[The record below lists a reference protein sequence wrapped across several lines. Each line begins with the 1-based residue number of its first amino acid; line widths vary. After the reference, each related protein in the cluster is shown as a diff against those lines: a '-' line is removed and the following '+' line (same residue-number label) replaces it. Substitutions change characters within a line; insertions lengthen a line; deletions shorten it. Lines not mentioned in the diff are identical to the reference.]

1 MGNDKAACRRHRF
14 LRGYPKDLSVL
25 RDCRADRFSQPLDDL
40 LEGDK
45 MSRSDEWRIFVFF
58 RKAMT
63 LATRNMQSL
72 LTPLMTFLLVSL
84 PHVAN
89 AGDEPSSLALL
100 VETLNA
106 VDDSGVRSALLRGM
120 LSGLEGRRNV
130 TAPAGWSELGEK
142 LANSEDK
149 GVRDLSTQLSQIFG
163 DRKAMQRAI
172 AVLKDTSAD
181 SKARR
186 SALRSLLTQQNE
198 EASFLL
204 ESLLDEPAL
213 RLDAIRG
220 YAIVE
225 NATAPGVLLWRY
237 GELSPELRRA
247 VVETLATRENYATAL
262 LNAVEQKMVSP
273 DEVPAHVR
281 RSLHNILKERF
292 VKVFGE
298 LRPVAAD
305 REKLIARYKK
315 QITPVA
321 LASASASRGR
331 NVFKKICATCHLLYG
346 EGGKIGPDL
355 TGSNRAN
362 LDYILLN
369 SVDPSYDVP
378 AGYKM
383 VSILTTNGRVVNGV
397 VAEEDGTRVIL
408 KTVEQPRL
416 AIAKS
421 DIEERAVSRKSMMP
435 DGQLKAMKPQELFD
449 LIKYLRTTEQVELA
463 K

>member
-1 MGNDKAACRRHRF
+1 M
-14 LRGYPKDLSVL
+14 LRLYTVL
-25 RDCRADRFSQPLDDL
+25 
-40 LEGDK
+40 
-45 MSRSDEWRIFVFF
+45 
-58 RKAMT
+58 MT
-63 LATRNMQSL
+63 LC
-72 LTPLMTFLLVSL
+72 LVCL
-84 PHVAN
+84 PHTAIT
-89 AGDEPSSLALL
+89 ADESASLALL

-106 VDDSGVRSALLRGM
+106 TENPGVRSALLRGM

-130 TAPAGWSELGEK
+130 AAPAGWSALSEK
-142 LANSEDK
+142 LALSDDK
-149 GVRDLSTQLSQIFG
+149 SIRDLSTQLSQIFG
-163 DRKAMQRAI
+163 DRKAMQRTM

-181 SKARR
+181 PKARR
-186 SALRSLLTQQNE
+186 SALRSLLNYQNE
-198 EASFLL
+198 EASSLL

-220 YAIVE
+220 YAMVE
-225 NATAPGVLLWRY
+225 NATAPGILLGRY
-237 GELSPELRRA
+237 GQLSPEHRRA
-247 VVETLATRENYATAL
+247 VVETLATRKNYAAAL
-262 LNAVEQKMVSP
+262 LNAVEQNRISR
-273 DEVPAHVR
+273 DEIPSHVR
-281 RSLHNILKERF
+281 RSLHGILAARF

-298 LRPVAAD
+298 VRSVAAD

-315 QITPVA
+315 KLTPAA
-321 LASASASRGR
+321 LANASASRGR
-331 NVFKKICATCHLLYG
+331 NVFKKICGTCHLMYG

-383 VSILTTNGRVVNGV
+383 VSIITVNGRVVNGV

-408 KTVEQPRL
+408 KTVEEPRL
-416 AIAKS
+416 VIAKS
-421 DIEERAVSRKSMMP
+421 DIEERVISPKSMMP
-435 DGQLKAMKPQELFD
+435 EGQLKAMRPQEMMD